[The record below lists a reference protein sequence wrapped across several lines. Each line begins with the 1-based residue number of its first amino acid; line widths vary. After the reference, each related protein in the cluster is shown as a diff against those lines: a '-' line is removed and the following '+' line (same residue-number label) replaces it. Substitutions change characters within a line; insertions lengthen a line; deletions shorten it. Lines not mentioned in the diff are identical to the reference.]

1 VKLPL
6 LLRLSF
12 AFAAKTQRAL
22 MIKKIT
28 SRVSIFTYLNIYYYV
43 INLGETMYTYNAYVT
58 EVYDGDT
65 ITVDIDLGFGI
76 KITNQK
82 IRLFG
87 INAPELKGKTKSEG
101 IKSRDKLTELI
112 LNKQVKIETVKDKK
126 EKYGRLLGKIWIEDT
141 MVNDVLLK
149 EGFAV
154 SYMADED

>member
-1 VKLPL
+1 
-6 LLRLSF
+6 
-12 AFAAKTQRAL
+12 
-22 MIKKIT
+22 
-28 SRVSIFTYLNIYYYV
+28 
-43 INLGETMYTYNAYVT
+43 MYTYSAYVT

-101 IKSRDKLTELI
+101 IKSRDKLTELV
-112 LNKQVKIETVKDKK
+112 LNKQIKIETIKDKK
-126 EKYGRLLGKIWIEDT
+126 EKYGRLLGKIWIKDT
-141 MVNDVLLK
+141 MVNTVLLN

-154 SYMADED
+154 SYMDED